1 MSTLVKWDPSYS
13 VKVKRCDD
21 DHKKLFD
28 MINTLHEAMTLG
40 QGAVKVGQIVS
51 ELANYTK
58 YHFSGEEALMEKAKY
73 PDLLAHRAE
82 HQALIKRVE
91 QFQKD
96 IAAGKGGQ
104 SIAVASFLKD
114 WLTHH
119 IKQRDQ
125 KYSAH
130 LNANGIS

>member
-1 MSTLVKWDPSYS
+1 MSPLVTWDPSYS
-13 VKVKRCDD
+13 VKVKRCDE
-21 DHKKLFD
+21 DHKKLFAL
-28 MINTLHEAMTLG
+28 INNLHEAMSVG
-40 QGAVKVGQIVS
+40 QGADKVGQIVK
-51 ELANYTK
+51 ELANYTR
-58 YHFSGEEALMEKAKY
+58 YHFSAEEALLEKAKY
-73 PDLLAHRAE
+73 PDVLAHRAE
-82 HQALIKRVE
+82 HQVFVKKVD

-96 IAAGKGGQ
+96 IESGKGGQ